1 MTNGD
6 GPVRAPWLQR
16 LVDVRPGE
24 LAAVAWAWLFFFAV
38 LSAYY
43 VIRPIRD
50 DMGVAGGVENLPWLF
65 TGSLTGMLLANPPFA
80 YLVARMPRARFV
92 SWGYRFFALN
102 LVAFF
107 ALLTWGPAAQQVWIG
122 RGFFIWTSIFN
133 MFVVSIFWSVMADV
147 FAPGQ
152 SKRLFGFI
160 GAGGTIG
167 GIAGAAL
174 TSQLVGVLGAANL
187 LLVSALLLEVASLA
201 ARALFKAPRT
211 ATAAED
217 GGAAAVQPE
226 EAIGGAVWDGMR
238 RAFTDP
244 YLLNV
249 TLNMLFFTVLTT
261 FLYFQQA
268 AIVDATL
275 SDRAARTRFFANID
289 LAVNVLTL
297 ATQTFATG
305 RAVKRWGVAAALAF
319 LPVLSVAG
327 FGVLGLAPTIAVLM
341 TFQVLRRAGNFA
353 VARPARE
360 VLFTVVPRADRYK
373 AKTFIDTV
381 DLPRRR
387 SDRRLGLRA
396 TGRARGRR
404 RRHLDGG
411 GRPGGA
417 RGGQRRVA
425 RPQDAA
431 AGRHESHGRG
441 GGRPAGDAGA
451 ERLRTGLTAPAP
463 VEAATAA
470 SRLRRARTWRPP
482 SPSR

>member
-1 MTNGD
+1 MTVGE
-6 GPVRAPWLQR
+6 PSARASWLQR
-16 LVDVRPGE
+16 LVDVRPTE
-24 LAAVAWAWLFFFAV
+24 LAAVAWSWLFFFAV

-50 DMGVAGGVENLPWLF
+50 DMGVAGGVANLPWLF
-65 TGSLTGMLLANPPFA
+65 TGSLIGMLLVNPPFA

-102 LVAFF
+102 LVGFF
-107 ALLTWGPAAQQVWIG
+107 ALLHWGAPAQQVWIG
-122 RGFFIWTSIFN
+122 RAFFIWTSIFN

-167 GIAGAAL
+167 GITGAAL
-174 TSQLVGVLGAANL
+174 TSWLVGPIGAANL
-187 LLVSALLLEVASLA
+187 LLASAALLEVAALA
-201 ARALFKAPRT
+201 ARRLFALPRT
-211 ATAAED
+211 ATREED
-217 GGAAAVQPE
+217 GAAATPRPE
-226 EAIGGAVWDGMR
+226 RAIGGTVWEGMR
-238 RAFTDP
+238 RAFADP

-275 SDRAARTRFFANID
+275 TDRAVRTRFFANVD

-297 ATQTFATG
+297 LTQTFATG
-305 RAVKRWGVAAALAF
+305 RAVRRWGVAAALAF
-319 LPVLSVAG
+319 LPVLSVVG

-360 VLFTVVPRADRYK
+360 VLFTVVPRGDRYK

-381 DLPRRR
+381 VYRAGDQIGAWTFAPLAALGAGVAGISSVAVVIAGLSAINAVWLGRKMERMVR
-387 SDRRLGLRA
+387 SGRGLVA
-396 TGRARGRR
+396 
-404 RRHLDGG
+404 
-411 GRPGGA
+411 PG
-417 RGGQRRVA
+417 
-425 RPQDAA
+425 
-431 AGRHESHGRG
+431 HESTIARDEGR
-441 GGRPAGDAGA
+441 
-451 ERLRTGLTAPAP
+451 
-463 VEAATAA
+463 
-470 SRLRRARTWRPP
+470 
-482 SPSR
+482 

>member
-1 MTNGD
+1 MATGD
-6 GPVRAPWLQR
+6 TSPRASWLQR
-16 LVDVRPGE
+16 LVDVRPHE
-24 LAAVAWAWLFFFAV
+24 LAAVAWSWLFFFAV

-50 DMGVAGGVENLPWLF
+50 DMGVAGGVNNLPWLF

-80 YLVARMPRARFV
+80 YLVSRMPRARFV

-107 ALLTWGPAAQQVWIG
+107 ALLTWGPTAQQVWFG
-122 RGFFIWTSIFN
+122 RAFFIWTSIFN

-174 TSQLVGVLGAANL
+174 TSWLVGTLGAANL
-187 LLVSALLLEVASLA
+187 LLVSAVLLEVAALS
-201 ARALFKAPRT
+201 ARALFGQPRT
-211 ATAAED
+211 ATTAED
-217 GGAAAVQPE
+217 GRAAAPQGPE
-226 EAIGGAVWDGMR
+226 IAIGGTVWEGMR
-238 RAFTDP
+238 RAFADP

-268 AIVDATL
+268 AIVDTTL
-275 SDRAARTRFFANID
+275 TDRAERTRFFANID

-305 RAVKRWGVAAALAF
+305 RAVRRWGVAAALAF
-319 LPVLSVAG
+319 LPVLSVVG

-341 TFQVLRRAGNFA
+341 TFQVVRRAGNFA

-373 AKTFIDTV
+373 SKTFIDTV
-381 DLPRRR
+381 VYRAGDQIGAWAYAPLAALGAGVAGISSVAVALAALSAVNAVWLGRKMQ
-387 SDRRLGLRA
+387 RLAGSTTA
-396 TGRARGRR
+396 VDDA
-404 RRHLDGG
+404 DA
-411 GRPGGA
+411 GRP
-417 RGGQRRVA
+417 
-425 RPQDAA
+425 
-431 AGRHESHGRG
+431 
-441 GGRPAGDAGA
+441 
-451 ERLRTGLTAPAP
+451 TTP
-463 VEAATAA
+463 VLSDSE
-470 SRLRRARTWRPP
+470 PV
-482 SPSR
+482 

>member
-1 MTNGD
+1 MAHGETSA
-6 GPVRAPWLQR
+6 RASWLQR
-16 LVDVRPGE
+16 LVDVRPNE
-24 LAAVAWAWLFFFAV
+24 LAAVAWSWLFFFAV

-50 DMGVAGGVENLPWLF
+50 DMGVAGGVANLPWLF
-65 TGSLTGMLLANPPFA
+65 TGSLAGMLLANPPFA
-80 YLVARMPRARFV
+80 YLVARWPRARFV

-107 ALLTWGPAAQQVWIG
+107 ALLHWGPPAQQVWIG
-122 RGFFIWTSIFN
+122 RAFFIWTSIFN

-167 GIAGAAL
+167 GITGAAL
-174 TSQLVGVLGAANL
+174 TSWLVGPIGSANL
-187 LLVSALLLEVASLA
+187 LLVSAALLEVAALA
-201 ARALFKAPRT
+201 ARRLFALPRT
-211 ATAAED
+211 ATREED
-217 GGAAAVQPE
+217 GAAAAPVPE
-226 EAIGGAVWDGMR
+226 HAIGGSIWEGMR
-238 RAFTDP
+238 RAFSDP

-268 AIVDATL
+268 AIVDVTL
-275 SDRAARTRFFANID
+275 TDRAARTRFFANVD

-297 ATQTFATG
+297 LTQTFATG

-319 LPVLSVAG
+319 LPVLSVVG
-327 FGVLGLAPTIAVLM
+327 FGVLGLAPSIAVLM

-360 VLFTVVPRADRYK
+360 VLFTVVPRGDRYK

-381 DLPRRR
+381 VYRAGDQIGAWAFAPLAALGAGIAGISSVAMVIAGLSAINAVWLGRKMQ
-387 SDRRLGLRA
+387 RLA
-396 TGRARGRR
+396 
-404 RRHLDGG
+404 
-411 GRPGGA
+411 GGA
-417 RGGQRRVA
+417 GPDYSGLSTPVD
-425 RPQDAA
+425 PAA
-431 AGRHESHGRG
+431 Y
-441 GGRPAGDAGA
+441 D
-451 ERLRTGLTAPAP
+451 TGPG
-463 VEAATAA
+463 
-470 SRLRRARTWRPP
+470 
-482 SPSR
+482 